1 MMQFLKKNY
10 HIIISLTIF
19 LISFF
24 SCEPT
29 LEPPPFENVHDH
41 QSSNFKPDVP
51 SDLVLL
57 QRSDRHIDINWQN
70 NSSYGTIF
78 RIERKDG
85 SGDFNLIGE
94 VNIDSSHFTDTSG
107 IMISTQYSYRVGTVA
122 ANGNIGYSE
131 IADFSLFF
139 SVPTNL
145 SAQDSQRINIILSWD
160 YNSDYESGF
169 IIERKKENGDF
180 IEIGR
185 TDKTIKTF
193 EDETLDTNY
202 AYSYHVRAFTE
213 INHSDPSPD
222 IQVDFSPD
230 CLPLGIL
237 VSGSASSI
245 TKFQIS
251 PNGELIA
258 SIAYFSN
265 EIRLYSA
272 RTGNYVKT
280 LVGYSDLPT
289 TICFSRNSE
298 LLAVAIGN
306 VIEIWDILA
315 SQLIT
320 SIQFGAGDI
329 VFSPDGLY
337 MAANSLFPSNVTKL
351 FDTSNWIF
359 IREFEGRSSVDFS
372 PDGVLIATGSN
383 TSLSSMIKLWNVS
396 NGLLFKVI
404 DKPYTNNLEF
414 KFDASGKYIFGSDRS
429 NIYGFEIESGDI
441 VFKTQPIFGSWY
453 FVNTDPLG
461 RTFSAGG
468 DYGRA
473 SLWRIKDFQISTLSG
488 LGYHQTAYDGQYT
501 PEGLKFAI
509 LNDDGIS
516 LWSLNYRWIQ
526 IN

>member
-1 MMQFLKKNY
+1 MQFLKKNY
-10 HIIISLTIF
+10 HITISLTIF
-19 LISFF
+19 IISFV
-24 SCEPT
+24 SCEST
-29 LEPPPFENVHDH
+29 NEPPPFENVHDH
-41 QSSNFKPDVP
+41 QSTNFKPDVP
-51 SDLVLL
+51 SDLVLF
-57 QRSDRHIDINWQN
+57 QISDRQIDINWQN
-70 NSSYGTIF
+70 NSSYGTFF

-85 SGDFNLIGE
+85 SGEFNLIGE

-107 IMISTQYSYRVGTVA
+107 IHISTQYYYRVGAVA

-131 IADFSLFF
+131 ITDFSLYF

-145 SAQDSQRINIILSWD
+145 SAQDSQRTNIILSWD
-160 YNSDYESGF
+160 YNSDFESGF
-169 IIERKKENGDF
+169 IIERKKENDDF
-180 IEIGR
+180 IEVGR

-193 EDETLDTNY
+193 EDKTLDTNY
-202 AYSYHVRAFTE
+202 IYSHRVRAFTE
-213 INHSDPSPD
+213 INYSDPSSE
-222 IQVDFSPD
+222 IRVDFLPD

-237 VSGSASSI
+237 VPGSSSSI

-251 PNGELIA
+251 PDGELIA
-258 SIAYFSN
+258 SIAYFPK

-272 RTGNYVKT
+272 RTGDYVKT

-320 SIQFGAGDI
+320 SLQFGAGDI

-359 IREFEGRSSVDFS
+359 IREFEGRSGVDFS

-383 TSLSSMIKLWNVS
+383 TSSGSMIKLWNVS
-396 NGLLFKVI
+396 NGSLFKVI
-404 DKPYTNNLEF
+404 DKPYANNLEF
-414 KFDASGKYIFGSDRS
+414 KFDASGKYIFGSDNS
-429 NIYGFEIESGDI
+429 YIYGFEIESGNM
-441 VFKTQPIFGSWY
+441 VFRTQPIAGSWY

-468 DYGRA
+468 NYGRA
-473 SLWRIKDFQISTLSG
+473 SLWRIKDFQISNLSG
-488 LGYHQTAYDGQYT
+488 LGFNQTVYDGQYT
-501 PEGLKFAI
+501 PDGLNFAV
-509 LNDDGIS
+509 LNDDGIG